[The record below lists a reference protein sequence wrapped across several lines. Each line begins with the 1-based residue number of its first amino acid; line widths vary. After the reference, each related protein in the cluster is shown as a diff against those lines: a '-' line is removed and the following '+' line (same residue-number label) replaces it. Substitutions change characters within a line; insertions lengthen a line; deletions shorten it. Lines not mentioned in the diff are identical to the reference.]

1 MLNKTLF
8 RKELKSNYIM
18 LLIFL
23 GVLSMYSYMITLMFD
38 PKLGDSLNTM
48 AESMPELF
56 AAFGMA
62 DAGTTLLEFV
72 TNYLYGMLFIA
83 FPGVFIILLSNRL
96 VARYVDNGS
105 MAYLL
110 SIPKK
115 RSSFAAT
122 QALFMGSLLLIMVV
136 YVTSLILIVSEVT
149 FPDELDIPG
158 FLRLNVG
165 LFGLFLFFGG
175 ICFFF
180 SCFFNESR
188 LCTGASSALVVYSI
202 LVQMISQVGDKFEKL
217 KYATPLTL
225 FDTKGLSNGASE
237 AWIGCI
243 ILYLIGIIGFVAGIR
258 IFRNKNLSI

>member
-1 MLNKTLF
+1 MLNITLF

-38 PKLGDSLNTM
+38 PKLGDSLNAM

-56 AAFGMA
+56 AAFGMS
-62 DAGTTLLEFV
+62 DAGSTLLEFV

-110 SIPKK
+110 AIPKK
-115 RSSFAAT
+115 RSSFAIT
-122 QALFMGSLLLIMVV
+122 QVIFMVSMLLIMVV
-136 YVTSLILIVSEVT
+136 YVTSLILIVSEVM
-149 FPDELDIPG
+149 FSGELDIPG

-180 SCFFNESR
+180 SCIFNESR
-188 LCTGASSALVVYSI
+188 YCTGASAALVVYSI

-217 KYATPLTL
+217 KYITPLTL
-225 FDTKGLSNGASE
+225 FDTAGLTAGENN

-243 ILYLIGIIGFVAGIR
+243 ILYIVGILCFVLGIR

>member
-83 FPGVFIILLSNRL
+83 FPGVSFCPTGLWLATWITVPWHTFSPYQRKEVPLLPLRRCSWEAFCL
-96 VARYVDNGS
+96 SWLYT
-105 MAYLL
+105 LL
-110 SIPKK
+110 H
-115 RSSFAAT
+115 
-122 QALFMGSLLLIMVV
+122 
-136 YVTSLILIVSEVT
+136 
-149 FPDELDIPG
+149 
-158 FLRLNVG
+158 
-165 LFGLFLFFGG
+165 
-175 ICFFF
+175 
-180 SCFFNESR
+180 
-188 LCTGASSALVVYSI
+188 
-202 LVQMISQVGDKFEKL
+202 
-217 KYATPLTL
+217 
-225 FDTKGLSNGASE
+225 
-237 AWIGCI
+237 
-243 ILYLIGIIGFVAGIR
+243 
-258 IFRNKNLSI
+258 